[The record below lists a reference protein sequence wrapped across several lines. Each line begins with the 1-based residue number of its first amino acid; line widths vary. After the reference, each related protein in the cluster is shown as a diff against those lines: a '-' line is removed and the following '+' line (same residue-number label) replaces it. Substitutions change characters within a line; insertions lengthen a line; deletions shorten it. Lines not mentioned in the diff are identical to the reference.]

1 MLLDEMYSP
10 FEKSMIAL
18 SESIG
23 FEELATLLRPSGGI
37 EQGTST
43 PVPTNLPL
51 LGTEQQQAFDGYETQ
66 HLSPESDS
74 DISID
79 HGLIPD
85 NAITRDIIRAIK
97 EREPLPGTNS
107 SWTMPQR
114 FHSFTAASKALPSS
128 SAALGD
134 FIASNLPFKAR
145 LDSLFYRC
153 RLLVFEESVNMLER
167 IQALDPVTDH
177 SKILAD
183 GLRTGTIDQAHNIIK
198 DIDMSISECHS
209 KNLKRL
215 EVELRLIQFGL
226 HTVLRSLNTRSSID
240 IEASADK
247 AIRLCQEYPDT
258 AGIFLADC
266 LFVRQAVKFGRYKF
280 KIDLYKRE
288 ANNFWKKWAGHE
300 AGCIRHCLFG
310 HPYSAYTFL
319 DCPECGRKEELQEKK
334 NVDYGKYLNE
344 EAFLAKMQ
352 DKKLATSPTKTEEAR
367 SPAADEELTTI
378 HSIQEATNQQW
389 VESWNQLGDNHDN
402 AYWKETS
409 DTSQHSVQLV
419 GGW

>member
-1 MLLDEMYSP
+1 MYSP
-10 FEKSMIAL
+10 FEKSMTDL
-18 SESIG
+18 SKYIG
-23 FEELATLLRPSGGI
+23 PEELAMLLRPSDEI
-37 EQGTST
+37 EQGTSNT
-43 PVPTNLPL
+43 LPPSSIPFL
-51 LGTEQQQAFDGYETQ
+51 STEQQQASDGFEAQ
-66 HLSPESDS
+66 HHSSDS
-74 DISID
+74 DSSVSTD
-79 HGLIPD
+79 HGFIPD

-107 SWTMPQR
+107 SWTIPHR
-114 FHSFTAASKALPSS
+114 FRSFTAASKALPSS
-128 SAALGD
+128 SAAAGD

-153 RLLVFEESVNMLER
+153 RLLVFQESVNMLEKV
-167 IQALDPVTDH
+167 QAVDAVTDH

-183 GLRTGTIDQAHNIIK
+183 GLRTGTIDQAQTIIK
-198 DIDMSISECHS
+198 DIDTSISECHS

-215 EVELRLIQFGL
+215 EVELRLIQFAL
-226 HTVLRSLNTRSSID
+226 HTVLRSLNAESGVD
-240 IEASADK
+240 IESSADK
-247 AIRLCQEYPDT
+247 AIQLCHEYPDT

-266 LFVRQAVKFGRYKF
+266 LSVRQAVKFGRYNY

-288 ANNFWKKWAGHE
+288 ANSFWKLWAGHE

-310 HPYSAYTFL
+310 HPYSAYTFP
-319 DCPECGRKEELQEKK
+319 DCPECGRREELREST

-344 EAFLAKMQ
+344 DAFLAKMQ
-352 DKKLATSPTKTEEAR
+352 DNKLATSPTKTEEVVSQAK
-367 SPAADEELTTI
+367 DEGITII
-378 HSIQEATNQQW
+378 HSIQEATTQQW
-389 VESWNQLGDNHDN
+389 AEISNQPGDNQEH